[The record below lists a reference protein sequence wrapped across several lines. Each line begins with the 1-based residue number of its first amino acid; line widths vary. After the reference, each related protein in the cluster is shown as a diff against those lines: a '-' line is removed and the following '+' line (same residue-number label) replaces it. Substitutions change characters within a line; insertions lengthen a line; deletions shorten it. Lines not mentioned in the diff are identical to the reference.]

1 MNNKLRKCSC
11 CLNQY
16 EYCPKC
22 QKDSNKETWHFTFCS
37 KNCKDIYT
45 VTSQFENGQI
55 DAQTA
60 KEQLEKLDLS
70 KKDTFG
76 TSYKNSIEKIM
87 NSESVKNDVI
97 IEDMTTEENVDDN
110 IEKQVIEEENNKTTE
125 NVVEEKVL
133 KKSRNKRTKNDVEE

>member
-1 MNNKLRKCSC
+1 MKNKLRKCSC

-22 QKDSNKETWHFTFCS
+22 QKDSNKEPWHFTFCS

-55 DAQTA
+55 DTQTA

-87 NSESVKNDVI
+87 NSNSAIPKVF
-97 IEDMTTEENVDDN
+97 TTEIDKESINEVSDETEDN
-110 IEKQVIEEENNKTTE
+110 IIK
-125 NVVEEKVL
+125 EEKSI
-133 KKSRNKRTKNDVEE
+133 KKSKNKRTKNDVEE

>member
-1 MNNKLRKCSC
+1 MKNKLRKCSC

-22 QKDSNKETWHFTFCS
+22 QKDSNKEPWHFTFCS

-55 DAQTA
+55 DTQTA

-87 NSESVKNDVI
+87 NSNSAIPKVF
-97 IEDMTTEENVDDN
+97 TTEIDKESINEVSDETEDN
-110 IEKQVIEEENNKTTE
+110 IIK
-125 NVVEEKVL
+125 EEKSI
-133 KKSRNKRTKNDVEE
+133 KKSKNKRTKNDVDE

>member
-1 MNNKLRKCSC
+1 MKNKLRKCSC

-22 QKDSNKETWHFTFCS
+22 QKDSNKEPWHFTFCS

-87 NSESVKNDVI
+87 NSNSAIPKVF
-97 IEDMTTEENVDDN
+97 TTEIDKESINEVSDETEDNV
-110 IEKQVIEEENNKTTE
+110 IK
-125 NVVEEKVL
+125 EEKSI
-133 KKSRNKRTKNDVEE
+133 KKSKNKRTKNDVEE

>member
-1 MNNKLRKCSC
+1 MKNKLRKCSC

-22 QKDSNKETWHFTFCS
+22 QKDSNKEPWHFTFCS

-55 DAQTA
+55 DTQTA

-87 NSESVKNDVI
+87 NSNSAIPKVF
-97 IEDMTTEENVDDN
+97 TTEIDKESINEVSDETEDN
-110 IEKQVIEEENNKTTE
+110 IIK
-125 NVVEEKVL
+125 EEKSI
-133 KKSRNKRTKNDVEE
+133 KKSKNKRTKFDVEE

>member
-1 MNNKLRKCSC
+1 MKNKLRKCSC

-22 QKDSNKETWHFTFCS
+22 QKDSNKEPWHFTFCS

-55 DAQTA
+55 DTQTA

-87 NSESVKNDVI
+87 NSNSAIPKVF
-97 IEDMTTEENVDDN
+97 TTEVDKESID
-110 IEKQVIEEENNKTTE
+110 EVSDETE
-125 NVVEEKVL
+125 NKVIKEEKSI
-133 KKSRNKRTKNDVEE
+133 KKSKNKRTKNDVEE